1 MIPSDSAGAAVAE
14 QKTLGFTKTYRY
26 NLINKVKR
34 ICFLIAGGTIAAQ
47 CLSAD
52 PASLESDRTV
62 EKRLTSVVR
71 ADSKSGHL
79 VRSVVVKRR
88 SSAGTTAATRKNER
102 TSEAGITDV
111 GSIIEQTAR
120 IHDIDPLLVHSMV
133 KAESNYNPFA
143 VSPKGAM
150 GLMQLMPATAREL
163 GVKDVF
169 DARENIDGGVR
180 YYKYLRDLYN
190 NDDRLALAA
199 YNAGPGAVAKYGT
212 VPPFPET
219 IAYVRK
225 IGKSYGK
232 ASPPAEPQVAA
243 VPQDAAAPEQE
254 QYSKLVEVVD
264 AEGRIY
270 LRSR

>member
-1 MIPSDSAGAAVAE
+1 MIPSGALAAALVK
-14 QKTLGFTKTYRY
+14 QKNLGVTKSYRY
-26 NLINKVKR
+26 NLINKVIL
-34 ICFLIAGGTIAAQ
+34 ICFAIVGGLFAAQ
-47 CLSAD
+47 SLSAE
-52 PASLESDRTV
+52 PASFESRGSA
-62 EKRLTSVVR
+62 EGRLTSVVR
-71 ADSKSGHL
+71 ADSKSGRL
-79 VRSVVVKRR
+79 IRSIVVKRR
-88 SSAGTTAATRKNER
+88 PPGPSVSPQNDRIP
-102 TSEAGITDV
+102 AGITDV
-111 GSIIEQTAR
+111 GRIVEQAAR
-120 IHDIDPLLVHSMV
+120 THDIDPLLVHSMI

-163 GVKDVF
+163 GVKNVF

-180 YYKYLRDLYN
+180 YYKYLKTLYN

-232 ASPPAEPQVAA
+232 ALPPADTADRQPDA
-243 VPQDAAAPEQE
+243 VPEQE